1 MTFSPYMWWKYVSVL
16 AKKEKKLPAGVLP
29 KWLPS
34 ELTCL
39 NRDFGIHIASP
50 TVAVDHV
57 AINRQL
63 SLKMN
68 DFRSL
73 QIAVCVDAPWKCARD
88 LEAAWLWNAR
98 KTHTLAFGK
107 VHRCSLWVLKVT
119 DSQAEKHRDLFKSFC
134 HPPLSVSCVFL
145 LR

>member
-1 MTFSPYMWWKYVSVL
+1 MVEICTCQ
-16 AKKEKKLPAGVLP
+16 ERKKLPAWMLP

-57 AINRQL
+57 AINCQL

-73 QIAVCVDAPWKCARD
+73 QIAVCVDAPGVCQGSGSSSVMKCQKDTYSGIWEGAQMQAVSVEGDRQPSR
-88 LEAAWLWNAR
+88 EAQG
-98 KTHTLAFGK
+98 F
-107 VHRCSLWVLKVT
+107 V
-119 DSQAEKHRDLFKSFC
+119 
-134 HPPLSVSCVFL
+134 
-145 LR
+145 

>member
-1 MTFSPYMWWKYVSVL
+1 MTFYLIIDFVCHNLNFLIHNYDFPKHDFPPLYVAEICFHKENL
-16 AKKEKKLPAGVLP
+16 YLLRKKKKLLRVLP

-57 AINRQL
+57 AINCQL

-73 QIAVCVDAPWKCARD
+73 QIAVCVDAP
-88 LEAAWLWNAR
+88 
-98 KTHTLAFGK
+98 
-107 VHRCSLWVLKVT
+107 
-119 DSQAEKHRDLFKSFC
+119 
-134 HPPLSVSCVFL
+134 
-145 LR
+145 